1 MMYKVIVLGPQRSG
15 TNYLQFLLKRN
26 FYHVKI
32 IYEQFIDTDGV
43 NKHEYIWKHTAY
55 PDRDKLLSKNV
66 IHIGIIKNP
75 YKWVESLERYSADLT
90 DNFGNWKKPMPDYKP
105 AREQFYVEDKN
116 GKKVDVEHAIKLYN
130 KFYNNWMTQDKVT
143 FSVIKYEDLLDDKT
157 DAYKQIN
164 HKTGLRIKSK
174 PWADTDQ
181 VDQSELFTKE
191 RKNYY
196 LNDSQTTLTDF
207 QKEVIKNTV
216 DQNLLRKF
224 SYRLL

>member
-26 FYHVKI
+26 FYHANI
-32 IYEQFIDTDGV
+32 IYE
-43 NKHEYIWKHTAY
+43 HEYIWKHTAY
-55 PDRDKLLSKNV
+55 PDRDKLLSKKV

-90 DNFGNWKKPMPDYKP
+90 DNFGSWKKPMPDYDP
-105 AREQFYVEDKN
+105 DREQFYVEDKS

-164 HKTGLRIKSK
+164 HKTRLRIKPK
-174 PWADTDQ
+174 PWIDTNQ
-181 VDQSELFTKE
+181 VSQSDLFTKD
-191 RKNYY
+191 RRDYY
-196 LNDSQTTLTDF
+196 LNEAESTLTTF

-216 DQNLLRKF
+216 DQNLIRKF
-224 SYRLL
+224 GYRLL